1 MKKALSLLLTLALL
15 LLTPPFVCAEET
27 ADQAQTPELQAEL
40 FDLWDYGGES
50 PVWAAFAVPV
60 ADGIL
65 LAPGD
70 VAAIPADQLAVT
82 DGESAWTA
90 EAVVQDSNGLFA
102 VVFFEPGEK
111 PARWGVWPLL
121 AWGDETPASSCIV
134 RFGDR
139 LGSRVNRGVLAA
151 EEFVRNGRRFL
162 LLDLTD
168 PAPLGSPVL
177 TADGQ
182 LAGIVTAQ
190 WAEGVNRVLVLPA
203 EEVAEGVAG
212 VAGLLAGL
220 PDWSETPEGLS
231 VNLVR
236 NTVEIDW
243 TEMVL
248 PEKKAGEDVWIVLVD
263 TGNSFLT
270 SYPAEVNERR
280 FSAQLTPGRFY
291 IVGPV
296 VSAGRPAAVP
306 ESFASV
312 YVPKSGKLTEYG
324 FKPVLT
330 AIAEAP
336 EGGLKDGEMPVP
348 VTEVTR
354 ELLRSGR
361 ACFYSHSTYKVTEN
375 IGDLPLLITL
385 TDPNGNN
392 YRHES
397 SWLYSPDYMAEDIW
411 YISLADSGLTS
422 ILNAED
428 YPAGVYQMAFYVDG
442 LLADE
447 FSFELKQEQ

>member
-27 ADQAQTPELQAEL
+27 AEQAQTPELQAEL

-90 EAVVQDSNGLFA
+90 EAVVQDSDGLFA

-111 PARWGVWPLL
+111 PARWGAWPLL

-330 AIAEAP
+330 FDVWEHAYY
-336 EGGLKDGEMPVP
+336 LDYQN
-348 VTEVTR
+348 R
-354 ELLRSGR
+354 R
-361 ACFYSHSTYKVTEN
+361 A
-375 IGDLPLLITL
+375 
-385 TDPNGNN
+385 
-392 YRHES
+392 
-397 SWLYSPDYMAEDIW
+397 A
-411 YISLADSGLTS
+411 
-422 ILNAED
+422 
-428 YPAGVYQMAFYVDG
+428 YQTALWKIVNWNEIEKRY
-442 LLADE
+442 L
-447 FSFELKQEQ
+447 